1 MTNAA
6 IPPRIL
12 RLCKFVFAL
21 NVMLVAVSCA
31 PKSPLPKAEIQA
43 IPNNLPS
50 PSPQGVAKVAR
61 LTSPYNSGNV
71 NNGRTLFGEC
81 AGCHTLERNGNEA
94 NGPNLY
100 GVFERRAAAGKNHPY
115 SEALRNSDF
124 VWDVRHL
131 DHWIFNPHE
140 ALPGTSMA
148 YIGVRNNTK
157 RYDILA
163 YLIAVTD
170 DGSGHKD

>member
-1 MTNAA
+1 MAHATIKPILFRLRNLVCALCAA
-6 IPPRIL
+6 
-12 RLCKFVFAL
+12 VS
-21 NVMLVAVSCA
+21 VASCA
-31 PKSPLPKAEIQA
+31 PKSSEPEAEKTGIVNDLPT
-43 IPNNLPS
+43 PS
-50 PSPQGVAKVAR
+50 LQGLAMVAR
-61 LTSPYNSGNV
+61 LPKPYNSGNAD
-71 NNGRTLFGEC
+71 NGRVLFSEC
-81 AGCHTLERNGNEA
+81 SGCHTLERDGSES
-94 NGPNLY
+94 NGPNLH
-100 GVFERRAAAGKNHPY
+100 GVFERRAALGKNYPY

-163 YLIAVTD
+163 YLIAVTE
-170 DGSGHKD
+170 DGGGHKD